1 MKELKMNRIKEVG
14 KKAIF
19 DFVRSENGSV
29 GIKNAAIIGAFAG
42 ALTLSQS
49 IGDASTH
56 YDANGNVTGYTI
68 TTSVAI

>member
-1 MKELKMNRIKEVG
+1 MNRIKEVG

-29 GIKNAAIIGAFAG
+29 GIKNAATIGAFAG

-49 IGDASTH
+49 IGDATTH
-56 YDANGNVTGYTI
+56 FDANGNVTGYSV
-68 TTSVAI
+68 SVAI